1 MTPPD
6 AHERRVITL
15 VCGTEARR
23 RAARDEISELLA
35 DIDVARLVAL
45 LRRVNLL
52 VLIGQRLLP
61 LGLGDTPELERELDQ
76 VIGPARKWGAGTE
89 LACLQVLSRLEAVG
103 IRALP
108 LKGSILAR
116 QLYGD
121 VGARSSMDIDILVDR
136 DDLPGAVAAVEEL
149 GWAWEAEVRRQEG
162 LPALHE
168 RLVHPSLPR
177 VELHWRVHW
186 YEQRFAADA
195 LARAESAA
203 DGEPLRMQPLDGL
216 VALMLFYARDGF
228 AGLRYPTDAAAWWDL
243 THSAS
248 DGPPAVDAV
257 IERYPE
263 LAAPVRVASALLS
276 ELVGIPAAHT
286 GDPPFR
292 WRVAAGLATP
302 FLEGGREQAEANRG
316 LADLLL
322 APPGT
327 AGDAMSRLVHN
338 APGHPAWSPEPARTS
353 WMGVLEH
360 LLRVARR
367 WALAIATALMRRRA
381 PRRLSWSVAS
391 VAQGRAQRRQS
402 RVPLPADLRDPG
414 DGTR

>member
-1 MTPPD
+1 M
-6 AHERRVITL
+6 
-15 VCGTEARR
+15 
-23 RAARDEISELLA
+23 
-35 DIDVARLVAL
+35 
-45 LRRVNLL
+45 
-52 VLIGQRLLP
+52 
-61 LGLGDTPELERELDQ
+61 
-76 VIGPARKWGAGTE
+76 IGPARKWGAGTE
-89 LACLQVLSRLEAVG
+89 LACLQVLGRLEVAG

-121 VGARSSMDIDILVDR
+121 VAARSSVDIDILVDR
-136 DDLPGAVAAVEEL
+136 NDLPDAVAAVEEL
-149 GWAWEAEVRRQEG
+149 GWSWEAEVRRREG

-195 LARAESAA
+195 LARAESGA
-203 DGEPLRMQPLDGL
+203 DGEPLQMQPVDGL

-243 THSAS
+243 KHSTS
-248 DGPPAVDAV
+248 DGPPAVEAI
-257 IERYPE
+257 IERSPE

-276 ELVGIPAAHT
+276 ELVGIPSGHA

-302 FLEGGREQAEANRG
+302 FLEGGRQQAEANRG
-316 LADLLL
+316 LTDLLL

-327 AGDAMSRLVHN
+327 AGDALSRVVHN
-338 APGHPAWSPEPARTS
+338 APSHPASSPASGRTS
-353 WMGVLEH
+353 WMAVLEH

-367 WALAIATALMRRRA
+367 WALAFATAVMRRHA
-381 PRRLSWSVAS
+381 PRRLSRSVSSA
-391 VAQGRAQRRQS
+391 AQGRAQRRQS
-402 RVPLPADLRDPG
+402 RVPLPADLGDPG